1 LGWRTAGGASVPNMA
16 SAERSFERGEFLN
29 PSSVHP
35 KVSILKVAP
44 LFAQALERVLT
55 AAAVA
60 AARRVATFE
69 FGIIGSTA
77 RWQRLTESPAVEEPH
92 G

>member
-1 LGWRTAGGASVPNMA
+1 VPFE
-16 SAERSFERGEFLN
+16 ERSFERGEFLN

-35 KVSILKVAP
+35 KVSILKVSP
-44 LFAQALERVLT
+44 LFAQALERVLS
-55 AAAVA
+55 AASVA

-77 RWQRLTESPAVEEPH
+77 RWQRLTKSRAVEEPH